1 MDQWEYRVAYV
12 DSRGRIS
19 CEGVEFIRQSGEHRT
34 TFVSRY
40 LTALGR
46 EGWSLSGI
54 QHLGRAETALRAA
67 APARRP
73 CHTGRGDRAER
84 GSGGH
89 AGVATMEC
97 VQAIA
102 AR

>member
-34 TFVSRY
+34 SFVSRY

-54 QHLGRAETALRAA
+54 QHLGRAETAYYVLQRPHSATAA
-67 APARRP
+67 GASASEAGTPA
-73 CHTGRGDRAER
+73 E
-84 GSGGH
+84 
-89 AGVATMEC
+89 
-97 VQAIA
+97 
-102 AR
+102 

>member
-40 LTALGR
+40 LSALGH

-54 QHLGRAETALRAA
+54 QHLGRNETAYYVLQRPYSPSASA
-67 APARRP
+67 TEASAPA
-73 CHTGRGDRAER
+73 
-84 GSGGH
+84 S
-89 AGVATMEC
+89 AG
-97 VQAIA
+97 
-102 AR
+102 

>member
-19 CEGVEFIRQSGEHRT
+19 CDGVEFIRQSGEHRT

-40 LTALGR
+40 LSALGR

-54 QHLGRAETALRAA
+54 QHLGRSETAYFILQRPHSETASAGAGGASTPASAEA
-67 APARRP
+67 AP
-73 CHTGRGDRAER
+73 
-84 GSGGH
+84 SG
-89 AGVATMEC
+89 V
-97 VQAIA
+97 
-102 AR
+102 

>member
-1 MDQWEYRVAYV
+1 MDQWEYRVAYI

-19 CEGVEFIRQSGEHRT
+19 CDGVEFIRQSGEHRT

-54 QHLGRAETALRAA
+54 QHLGRAETAYFVLQRPLA
-67 APARRP
+67 APAANAAP
-73 CHTGRGDRAER
+73 AETPTP
-84 GSGGH
+84 
-89 AGVATMEC
+89 V
-97 VQAIA
+97 
-102 AR
+102 

>member
-1 MDQWEYRVAYV
+1 MAQMDQSQTGQWEYRVAYV

-54 QHLGRAETALRAA
+54 QHLGRAETAYYVLQRPLVVHATPAEATEPSAA
-67 APARRP
+67 AAGTPA
-73 CHTGRGDRAER
+73 
-84 GSGGH
+84 
-89 AGVATMEC
+89 
-97 VQAIA
+97 
-102 AR
+102 

>member
-1 MDQWEYRVAYV
+1 MAQMDQSQVGQWEYCVAYV

-54 QHLGRAETALRAA
+54 QHLGRAETAYYVLQRPVVATANEPSAA
-67 APARRP
+67 AAGTPA
-73 CHTGRGDRAER
+73 
-84 GSGGH
+84 
-89 AGVATMEC
+89 
-97 VQAIA
+97 
-102 AR
+102 

>member
-19 CEGVEFIRQSGEHRT
+19 CDGVEFIRQSGEHRT

-40 LTALGR
+40 LSALGR

-54 QHLGRAETALRAA
+54 QHLGRFETAYFILQRPHSGTGGADGAVTSTPSPAEA
-67 APARRP
+67 AP
-73 CHTGRGDRAER
+73 
-84 GSGGH
+84 SG
-89 AGVATMEC
+89 A
-97 VQAIA
+97 
-102 AR
+102 

>member
-40 LTALGR
+40 LSALGR

-54 QHLGRAETALRAA
+54 QHLGRAETAYYVLQRPLTTSAA
-67 APARRP
+67 AGAAEAGTPA
-73 CHTGRGDRAER
+73 
-84 GSGGH
+84 
-89 AGVATMEC
+89 
-97 VQAIA
+97 
-102 AR
+102 

>member
-19 CEGVEFIRQSGEHRT
+19 CDGVEFIRQSGEHRT

-40 LTALGR
+40 LSALGR

-54 QHLGRAETALRAA
+54 QHLGRSETAYFVLQRPLPATAGAGAA
-67 APARRP
+67 ASSTPA
-73 CHTGRGDRAER
+73 
-84 GSGGH
+84 
-89 AGVATMEC
+89 
-97 VQAIA
+97 
-102 AR
+102 

>member
-40 LTALGR
+40 LSALGR

-54 QHLGRAETALRAA
+54 QHLGRSETAYFVLQRPHSATA
-67 APARRP
+67 GAGATGTGTPA
-73 CHTGRGDRAER
+73 
-84 GSGGH
+84 
-89 AGVATMEC
+89 
-97 VQAIA
+97 
-102 AR
+102 

>member
-19 CEGVEFIRQSGEHRT
+19 CDGVEFIRQSGEHRT

-40 LTALGR
+40 LSALGR

-54 QHLGRAETALRAA
+54 QHLGRAETAYFVLQRPLVEG
-67 APARRP
+67 APAGA
-73 CHTGRGDRAER
+73 TAE
-84 GSGGH
+84 
-89 AGVATMEC
+89 AGTPAT
-97 VQAIA
+97 
-102 AR
+102 

>member
-34 TFVSRY
+34 TFVARY
-40 LTALGR
+40 LTALGQ

-54 QHLGRAETALRAA
+54 QHLGRPETAYFVLQRPHSAGA
-67 APARRP
+67 APEPPPARVGE
-73 CHTGRGDRAER
+73 HD
-84 GSGGH
+84 
-89 AGVATMEC
+89 
-97 VQAIA
+97 
-102 AR
+102 

>member
-19 CEGVEFIRQSGEHRT
+19 CNGVEFIRQSGEHRT

-40 LTALGR
+40 LSALGR

-54 QHLGRAETALRAA
+54 QHLGRSETAYFVLQRPHSAA
-67 APARRP
+67 ADAGGAATSTPLPAEAAP
-73 CHTGRGDRAER
+73 
-84 GSGGH
+84 SG
-89 AGVATMEC
+89 A
-97 VQAIA
+97 
-102 AR
+102 

>member
-40 LTALGR
+40 LSALGR

-54 QHLGRAETALRAA
+54 QHLGRSETAYFVLQRPYSATAGPGAGASSTPASAEA
-67 APARRP
+67 AP
-73 CHTGRGDRAER
+73 
-84 GSGGH
+84 SG
-89 AGVATMEC
+89 A
-97 VQAIA
+97 
-102 AR
+102 